1 MRSSAVSAVDNR
13 KKTSVTLLTIMN
25 GRHHNTHKHI
35 VRRRTEDVDY
45 WRKRSGWFDDDQAM
59 KDYNDGV
66 YDTYYQLDD
75 DRSHSRSG
83 AFRGAANSDL
93 VKIIIKGLAVV
104 VALCL
109 CFLMFRLLNRRLGTE
124 KKEKKKRTPST
135 TRSGERSSSRT
146 RSRSRSRRSEYDLM
160 PDDTDNDGKSRGS
173 NRSRS
178 KSGRSRS
185 RARSRS
191 ASRRDAVVTAPP
203 AEPVL
208 V

>member
-1 MRSSAVSAVDNR
+1 M
-13 KKTSVTLLTIMN
+13 I
-25 GRHHNTHKHI
+25 GRHHDKHRNAL
-35 VRRRTEDVDY
+35 RRRAEDVDY
-45 WRKRSGWFDDDQAM
+45 WRKRSGWFDDDKAM

-83 AFRGAANSDL
+83 GFSGAANSDL
-93 VKIIIKGLAVV
+93 VKNSIKVLAVV
-104 VALCL
+104 ITLCL
-109 CFLMFRLLNRRLGTE
+109 CFLMFRLINRRLGTE
-124 KKEKKKRTPST
+124 KKEKKKRAPST

-160 PDDTDNDGKSRGS
+160 PDDAEIDGKSRSS

-185 RARSRS
+185 RTRTRSRS
-191 ASRRDAVVTAPP
+191 ASRRDADATPQ